1 MSEEFLP
8 TSDGRQVGQASR
20 LPGDPDKGR
29 GSNASASPTRAGETP
44 ALLSWPGFLR
54 PDGRKGVR
62 NLVLVIY
69 TVECAQHVAHA
80 MANGEPDVH
89 VIGFPGCYDNAYAI
103 RLMLALARHPNVGAV
118 LAVGLG
124 CEYTQPEKI
133 ATVVRESGRPAEWF
147 FIQQSGGTR
156 ASVAKGKEIV
166 SRLRDQIRRETPRVP
181 MTWADLVVGCE
192 CGGSDATSGLA
203 GNPTVGAFFDWLV
216 DAGGRAI
223 FEETVEVIGL
233 REHML
238 ARAANPE
245 AARQIGDAYDKAERY
260 CQAVRQYSVSPGNF
274 AGGLTTIEE
283 KSLGAFAKSGS
294 RPIQGVIRVAE
305 APRGPG
311 LWMLDSVPDEHFMQ
325 FGYTNP
331 NDTEGIMDLISAGA
345 QIILFVTGR
354 GSVIGSPIAP
364 LIKITGNS
372 ATYRA
377 MAEDMDFDAGRVLT
391 GEVALAEAGRELAA
405 LVLRLARGEPSKPE
419 SLGHR
424 EYFIMYKHQNTP
436 ALDAGCRA

>member
-1 MSEEFLP
+1 MPENLSSRSSRGNEALTEQSATPKNREHAPDGDIDRSLL
-8 TSDGRQVGQASR
+8 TSA
-20 LPGDPDKGR
+20 
-29 GSNASASPTRAGETP
+29 ATT
-44 ALLSWPGFLR
+44 SWPGYLR

-80 MANGEPDVH
+80 VAAGEPDAH

-118 LAVGLG
+118 LSVGLG

-133 ATVVRESGRPAEWF
+133 AEVVRASGRPAEWF

-156 ASVAKGKEIV
+156 ASVVKGKEIV
-166 SRLRDQIRRETPRVP
+166 SRLREQIHRETPRAP
-181 MTWADLVVGCE
+181 MTLADLVVGCE
-192 CGGSDATSGLA
+192 CGGSDGTSGLA
-203 GNPTVGAFFDWLV
+203 GNPTVGAFFDLLV

-223 FEETVEVIGL
+223 FEETVEMIGL
-233 REHML
+233 RGHLL
-238 ARAANPE
+238 ARAANPG
-245 AARQIGDAYDKAERY
+245 AAKQVAHAYDKAARY
-260 CQAVRQYSVSPGNF
+260 CQSVRQYSVSPGNF

-311 LWMLDSVPDEHFMQ
+311 LWILDSVPDEHFMQ

-345 QIILFVTGR
+345 QVVLFVTGR

-377 MAEDMDFDAGRVLT
+377 MPEDMDFDAGRLLT
-391 GEVALAEAGRELAA
+391 GELTLPQAGRALAG
-405 LVLRLARGEPSKPE
+405 LVLRVAQGEPSKPE
-419 SLGHR
+419 SLDHR